1 MQEEVEYSE
10 LTPAA
15 GAHETAADLARL
27 RDVPVDLVVEVGRT
41 RMTIGEALKLAPGSV
56 IGLNRLAG
64 DPVSLLVNGKPIARG
79 EVVVVDEEFGLRVT
93 EVLSA
98 AGTAHG
104 AYGAQGAVAEVPEPA
119 AAAEPPAPLDVE
131 AA

>member
-1 MQEEVEYSE
+1 MQEEVEYTE
-10 LTPAA
+10 LEPLAVSQD
-15 GAHETAADLARL
+15 GAADLARL

-41 RMTIGEALKLAPGSV
+41 RMTIGEALRLAPGSV

-98 AGTAHG
+98 AGKAHG
-104 AYGAQGAVAEVPEPA
+104 AYGPQGVAPA
-119 AAAEPPAPLDVE
+119 EELPPPPDVE